1 MSQRTNDEWIAALT
15 SADADPALADLRA
28 LLVHGLSNALLRG
41 GNVTEPDLE
50 DFAQDALLKIL
61 NGLDSFRGE
70 SRFTTW
76 AQKIAVRVA
85 YTELRRKRW
94 QDWSLERVV
103 EGEDGDARGDFTP
116 LLLADDAPDPETQ
129 AVRDTLLEVVQQT
142 IATRLTE
149 RQRTAMMAV
158 MVEGVPMEEVAV
170 RMGSN
175 RNALYK
181 LMHDA
186 RSRLKKE
193 LLASGYSSEE
203 ILASFD

>member
-1 MSQRTNDEWIAALT
+1 MTQRPNDEWITALT
-15 SADADPALADLRA
+15 GADSDAALADLRVI
-28 LLVHGLSNALLRG
+28 LVRGLGNALLRG
-41 GNVTEPDLE
+41 GNVTEADLE

-94 QDWSLERVV
+94 QDWSLERVI
-103 EGEDGDARGDFTP
+103 EGEDSESRSDYTP
-116 LLLADDAPDPETQ
+116 ILLADSAPGPETQ
-129 AVRDTLLEVVQQT
+129 AVRGTLVEVVQKA
-142 IATRLTE
+142 IAERLTE
-149 RQRTAMMAV
+149 RQRIAMMAV

-181 LMHDA
+181 LLHDA

>member
-15 SADADPALADLRA
+15 SADSDPALDDLRA
-28 LLVHGLSNALLRG
+28 LLVRGLSNALLRG
-41 GNVTEPDLE
+41 GNVTEADLE

-94 QDWSLERVV
+94 QDWSLERMV
-103 EGEDGDARGDFTP
+103 EGEDGDATGDFTP
-116 LLLADDAPDPETQ
+116 LLLADEAPDPETQ
-129 AVRDTLLEVVQQT
+129 AVRDALLEVVQQT

-186 RSRLKKE
+186 RSRLKQE

>member
-28 LLVHGLSNALLRG
+28 LLVRGLGNALLRG

-103 EGEDGDARGDFTP
+103 EGEEGDARGDFTP